1 MKKYTVYLSAIVLLL
16 LFLASCKPAIKPE
29 DLYGKWKYIKIE
41 MPTAP
46 QDTIL
51 VKSYLLATFH
61 GSFTIDKYNI
71 NVSGH
76 YNDGS
81 ATKLLFWVMKLT
93 NKEIVFKILGE
104 RPWVVTAIKQ

>member
-1 MKKYTVYLSAIVLLL
+1 
-16 LFLASCKPAIKPE
+16 
-29 DLYGKWKYIKIE
+29 

-51 VKSYLLATFH
+51 VKSYLVEPTCIQFSKDSTVEIGTPALATFH